1 VKIQSVL
8 LKTIG
13 FSFLGIIAF
22 LCSKINISFLL
33 GTKKMFLTCTSIFFP
48 LVGSMTG
55 LIVPITFTIV
65 YFTVKQIF
73 GPYMLTFGIP
83 SILATTNWSTE
94 INNKIFNTYQ
104 LIIKVVLQ
112 IILPLTCIVLFVEH
126 PIGKKVILYPMY
138 WFIPT
143 IIFFYQYTKGTKIFL
158 TALSSTFIAHATG
171 SIMSLYILSIP
182 ASTWNALIPVVAIER
197 LVFASGA
204 TLVHYVVFTAILPV
218 LNKKYT
224 SSVSNSRKKKLAIL
238 QCFSKK

>member
-8 LKTIG
+8 LKIIG

-22 LCSKINISFLL
+22 LCSKINISFLW

-55 LIVPITFTIV
+55 LIGPITFTIV

-94 INNKIFNTYQ
+94 INNKISNTYQ

-112 IILPLTCIVLFVEH
+112 IILPLMCIILFVKH
-126 PIGKKVILYPMY
+126 PIGKKAILYPMY

-143 IIFFYQYTKGTKIFL
+143 IIFFYQHVKGTKVFL

-171 SIMSLYILSIP
+171 SIMGLYILSIP

-204 TLVHYVVFTAILPV
+204 TFVHYVVFEAILPA
-218 LNKKYT
+218 LNKKICFF
-224 SSVSNSRKKKLAIL
+224 SQQFSGKKLVIL
-238 QCFSKK
+238 QCFFKK